1 MLSGHQQI
9 EISCSSEPPKPPK
22 IDFRFENCEYRLQIE
37 AGNFYVGAGSDVSCQ
52 VKYQNRLKKQGKRQ
66 IFRTTSYPV
75 LFFCYRKESLWLSSK
90 IILLIEYL
98 LF

>member
-37 AGNFYVGAGSDVSCQ
+37 AGNLYIGAGSDVSCR
-52 VKYQNRLKKQGKRQ
+52 VKYQNRQICRTNPHDISKSNKKIA
-66 IFRTTSYPV
+66 IFKVKLNR
-75 LFFCYRKESLWLSSK
+75 F
-90 IILLIEYL
+90 
-98 LF
+98 